1 MAAKKKTVTKE
12 FGEVPKT
19 IDDHPFYGLN
29 LDEEQKVFVNA
40 IDDEEEQFIPQ
51 PIKSDKLRFGFIMSS
66 THLHDMEML
75 IGMTNK
81 LSPEIR
87 NKINRKS

>member
-1 MAAKKKTVTKE
+1 MAVKKKIVTKE

-40 IDDEEEQFIPQ
+40 ILNPDN
-51 PIKSDKLRFGFIMSS
+51 
-66 THLHDMEML
+66 L
-75 IGMTNK
+75 IVFANT
-81 LSPEIR
+81 EIDS
-87 NKINRKS
+87 I